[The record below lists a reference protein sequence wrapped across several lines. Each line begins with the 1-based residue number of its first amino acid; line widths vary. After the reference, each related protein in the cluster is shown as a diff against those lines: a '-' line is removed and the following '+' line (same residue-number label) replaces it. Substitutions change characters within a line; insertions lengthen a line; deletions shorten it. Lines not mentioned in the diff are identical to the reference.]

1 MSELICNVHDESMSK
16 IEKIEEYAQ
25 AAIKTLEGVKWSTDD
40 EDLKSEIEDAIDN
53 IGDIIYDSSTCIDD
67 IKTAKEMGQ
76 KMEDRLRDYHDT
88 LESLGFERK
97 R

>member
-1 MSELICNVHDESMSK
+1 MSDLICNVHEDAISTLG
-16 IEKIEEYAQ
+16 KIEEYAK
-25 AAIKTLEGVKWSTDD
+25 AAIKTLDSAKWNTEDI
-40 EDLKSEIEDAIDN
+40 DLKSEIERAISDVE
-53 IGDIIYDSSTCIDD
+53 DVIYDSSTCIDD

-76 KMEDRLRDYHDT
+76 KMEDRLREYHDT

>member
-1 MSELICNVHDESMSK
+1 MSELICNVHDESMGK

-40 EDLKSEIEDAIDN
+40 EDLKSEIEVAIDN
-53 IGDIIYDSSTCIDD
+53 IEDIIYDSSTCIDD

>member
-1 MSELICNVHDESMSK
+1 MNNGD
-16 IEKIEEYAQ
+16 
-25 AAIKTLEGVKWSTDD
+25 T
-40 EDLKSEIEDAIDN
+40 DLKSEIDDAISNMEDV
-53 IGDIIYDSSTCIDD
+53 IYDSSACIDD
-67 IKTAKEMGQ
+67 IKTAKDMGQ

>member
-1 MSELICNVHDESMSK
+1 MSELICNVHDETISK
-16 IEKIEEYAQ
+16 LGKIEEYAK
-25 AAIKTLEGVKWSTDD
+25 AAIKILESVQWSVDD
-40 EDLKSEIEDAIDN
+40 DGLKSEIEDAMDN
-53 IGDIIYDSSTCIDD
+53 MEEVIWDSSTCIDD